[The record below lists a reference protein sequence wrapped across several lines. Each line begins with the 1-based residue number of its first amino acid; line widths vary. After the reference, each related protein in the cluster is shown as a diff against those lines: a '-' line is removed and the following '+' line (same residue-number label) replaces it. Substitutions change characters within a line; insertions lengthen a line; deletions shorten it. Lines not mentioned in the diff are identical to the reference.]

1 MAKLKGKHE
10 SKKAQANAYKAL
22 DKAATNK
29 TRKLKKHLKNHPN
42 DVQGQDALKKGVG
55 RTRKNPISKNGWVT
69 EGVRNFVKNYSI
81 AFAFQTI
88 SYKELATMGKDNYQK
103 VAQALKLSRTVAKH
117 PPVYKKGKIHPFYTN
132 KFLGLN

>member
-10 SKKAQANAYKAL
+10 SKKSQATAYKAL

-29 TRKLKKHLKNHPN
+29 TRKLKKHLKKHPN
-42 DVQGQDALKKGVG
+42 DAQGQEALRKGVG
-55 RTRKNPISKNGWVT
+55 RTRKNPIAKNGWVT

-81 AFAFQTI
+81 AFAYQTI
-88 SYKELATMGKDNYQK
+88 SYKELATMGSDNYMK
-103 VAQALKLSRTVAKH
+103 VAQAIKLSKKTINS
-117 PPVYKKGKIHPFYTN
+117 PPVYKKGKIHPFYVN